1 MLKLWKWKTLFITL
15 TNNYVHALMKQKKTK
30 LTVYIVFLFLCLLL
44 INNALL
50 RSPFINSGLFHQGFQ
65 TLKKIK
71 VLISFLVFGNS
82 DETLTLI
89 YEISLEQQLS
99 QMNNSTSYI
108 IGIFVSDQS
117 QKVAKVICLYKATK
131 HYAPRNTCNSEN

>member
-1 MLKLWKWKTLFITL
+1 
-15 TNNYVHALMKQKKTK
+15 MKQKKTK

-50 RSPFINSGLFHQGFQ
+50 RSPFINSDFLFHQGFQ

-117 QKVAKVICLYKATK
+117 QKVAKVICLYKVTK

>member
-1 MLKLWKWKTLFITL
+1 M
-15 TNNYVHALMKQKKTK
+15 
-30 LTVYIVFLFLCLLL
+30 
-44 INNALL
+44 
-50 RSPFINSGLFHQGFQ
+50 
-65 TLKKIK
+65 
-71 VLISFLVFGNS
+71 FGNS

-117 QKVAKVICLYKATK
+117 QKVAKVICLYKVTK